1 MHLFNVEIIW
11 YNELSVSDYYKE
23 GEHMIAY
30 YKLLDLLNKRDMT
43 KEQLK
48 NASGIS
54 SATMTKISKG
64 ESVTLKTINAICEV
78 LKVQPGDILEWI
90 PDKKL

>member
-1 MHLFNVEIIW
+1 
-11 YNELSVSDYYKE
+11 
-23 GEHMIAY
+23 MITY
-30 YKLLDLLNKRDMT
+30 YKLLDMLNRRGMT
-43 KEQLK
+43 REELK
-48 NASGIS
+48 NISGIS

-78 LKVQPGDILEWI
+78 LQVQPGDILEWI

>member
-1 MHLFNVEIIW
+1 MDVAIL
-11 YNELSVSDYYKE
+11 DYKE
-23 GEHMIAY
+23 GKDMIAY
-30 YKLLDLLNKRDMT
+30 YKLLDLLNKRGMT

-48 NASGIS
+48 NVSGIS

-78 LKVQPGDILEWI
+78 LQVQPGDILEWI